1 MRPRTSK
8 PPLAIIDAPAATP
21 PAPPRTL
28 GPAGQDLWARVQAE
42 YLVTDVGGVEL
53 LQQCCEAADLVQEL
67 AECVKR
73 EGKTLPTK
81 TGLRAHPALRDML
94 SNRAFVV
101 TTLRRLGVTN
111 EPVGR
116 MGRPSG
122 PHWSGPDVD

>member
-1 MRPRTSK
+1 VIS
-8 PPLAIIDAPAATP
+8 
-21 PAPPRTL
+21 
-28 GPAGQDLWARVQAE
+28 
-42 YLVTDVGGVEL
+42 DVGGIEL
-53 LQQCCEAADLVQEL
+53 LAQCCEAADLVQEL
-67 AECVKR
+67 ADCVAR
-73 EGKTLPTK
+73 EGKTLQTR

-122 PHWSGPDVD
+122 PHWRGPDVD